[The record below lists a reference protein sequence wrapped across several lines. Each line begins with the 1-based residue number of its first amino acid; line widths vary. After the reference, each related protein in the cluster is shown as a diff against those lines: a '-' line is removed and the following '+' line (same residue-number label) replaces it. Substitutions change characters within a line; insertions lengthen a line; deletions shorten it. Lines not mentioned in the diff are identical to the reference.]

1 MLKIE
6 LNTSRV
12 EARLAKMLDGIK
24 QFGSEDMSAE
34 LMAWQVDDVHRR
46 FPHVEQTDQQTVETS
61 IQTHS
66 HVMAVAQS
74 SRTPRPPRPTVV
86 HRPVV
91 RPQLIDR
98 LRERMVAKAQEK
110 ITWR

>member
-1 MLKIE
+1 MLRIE
-6 LNTSRV
+6 LDTSRL

-46 FPHVEQTDQQTVETS
+46 FPKVDQIDPQTVETS
-61 IQTHS
+61 IHTHS
-66 HVMAVAQS
+66 HVMAVVQS
-74 SRTPRPPRPTVV
+74 SQMRTPRPTIA
-86 HRPVV
+86 HRPIM

-98 LRERMVAKAQEK
+98 LMERMVAKAQEK